1 MLAMIQNRKT
11 CARRMLSK
19 HMRTA
24 AIRYQWPAHR
34 QAPFA
39 TVVERSDLAL
49 IVHRR
54 RIMMRIFFIP
64 LSLVS
69 LSLCFF
75 MGSVSEAKAQEVT
88 AEVRLRDGK
97 VMRVTRPTM
106 DYDSAYLEL
115 GGGRK
120 VERANVSLLCFPDC
134 KDASRPSTERN
145 LEQDLVVLRDGRRS
159 SGEINYIGERGSKD
173 CLLLSY
179 DNIALGEIS
188 FVKFS
193 DRSFYSLRH
202 ALRAPRRA
210 THLTLRQT
218 SREARLLSAR
228 LGHLTNLKTLNI
240 SCWDDVRVNLPAGI
254 GHLVKLERLII
265 NSGNGCFLAVTL
277 PTSIG
282 KLKNLKAL
290 VMNGTLSGDLPKT
303 LASLP
308 NLEELEMSREGL
320 ESVPS
325 LIASLRNLRKLTLD
339 DNDIAE
345 TPAFITNL
353 KNLKELSFIG
363 NGGIKLRDSLANMK
377 GLKVHL
383 GNNYL
388 TLRDQELLRRR
399 FPDLVLD
406 FENVMLDG
414 TVNEE
419 PPPKK

>member
-1 MLAMIQNRKT
+1 
-11 CARRMLSK
+11 
-19 HMRTA
+19 
-24 AIRYQWPAHR
+24 
-34 QAPFA
+34 
-39 TVVERSDLAL
+39 
-49 IVHRR
+49 
-54 RIMMRIFFIP
+54 
-64 LSLVS
+64 
-69 LSLCFF
+69 
-75 MGSVSEAKAQEVT
+75 
-88 AEVRLRDGK
+88 
-97 VMRVTRPTM
+97 
-106 DYDSAYLEL
+106 
-115 GGGRK
+115 
-120 VERANVSLLCFPDC
+120 
-134 KDASRPSTERN
+134 
-145 LEQDLVVLRDGRRS
+145 VVLRDGRRR

-290 VMNGTLSGDLPKT
+290 VMNGALSGDLPKT

-383 GNNYL
+383 GNNSL
-388 TLRDQELLRRR
+388 KLADQELLRRR